1 MRLGCPPP
9 RVLDG
14 EQNLVS
20 VRTWYRIHMPSVPTP
35 YICCT
40 DHCLCLNW
48 SRQSEQT
55 AQPGNASAALQKLQ
69 AAAKL
74 INEALPNLPMG
85 TEFHTDVLKIATM
98 VNKALEKAPTANPQ
112 SQVANLV
119 QLAKQTAQGA
129 PMAALS
135 RIFPTPN
142 GPAMPGAGGA
152 PGAPPIA
159 AGAAA

>member
-1 MRLGCPPP
+1 MAL
-9 RVLDG
+9 
-14 EQNLVS
+14 E
-20 VRTWYRIHMPSVPTP
+20 PSNIPIAAAHSGP
-35 YICCT
+35 A
-40 DHCLCLNW
+40 
-48 SRQSEQT
+48 SAPQ

>member
-1 MRLGCPPP
+1 
-9 RVLDG
+9 
-14 EQNLVS
+14 
-20 VRTWYRIHMPSVPTP
+20 MPSR
-35 YICCT
+35 
-40 DHCLCLNW
+40 DCLNGVVILALEP
-48 SRQSEQT
+48 SNIPIAAAHAGPASAPQ

-98 VNKALEKAPTANPQ
+98 VNKALEKAPAANPQ

-129 PMAALS
+129 PMDALS
-135 RIFPTPN
+135 RLYPQPN
-142 GPAMPGAGGA
+142 GPAMPGAG
-152 PGAPPIA
+152 APPPMPG